1 MPNKLREIFSNPDDV
16 TFEFDLDL
24 TPEEFE
30 HARKTIE
37 EGEALF
43 GILQREENEKHYL
56 DITYRGILI
65 ATCTTA
71 RHATTE
77 EMKYILDYLSANL
90 GDILDNAILHG
101 VESNDRTAHS

>member
-24 TPEEFE
+24 TPEGFE
-30 HARKTIE
+30 HALKTIV
-37 EGEALF
+37 EGALF
-43 GILQREENEKHYL
+43 GIRQREENEKHYL

-90 GDILDNAILHG
+90 GDSLDNAILHG
-101 VESNDRTAHS
+101 VESNDRTVDS

>member
-1 MPNKLREIFSNPDDV
+1 MPNKLREMLSNLDEV

-24 TPEEFE
+24 TPEGFE
-30 HARKTIE
+30 HALKTIL
-37 EGEALF
+37 EGALF
-43 GILQREENEKHYL
+43 GIQQREKNGKHYL

-77 EMKYILDYLSANL
+77 EMKYILGYLSANL
-90 GDILDNAILHG
+90 GDSLDNAILQG
-101 VESNDRTAHS
+101 VESNDRAADS